1 MNSQHPQ
8 MRAAIY
14 SRVSSAQQA
23 TEEKVS
29 LDEQFR
35 DMESYCIRKG
45 YTIVAR
51 FQDVGSGA
59 SKRRPRFLD
68 MLNQIQDGRFDVVVA
83 WKSDRLARGMYP
95 AAALMEAL
103 EGRSVGIECVKDTID
118 LKTFGILAAVAK
130 IELDNIRE
138 RVRMGHRGRARKGKA
153 EGVVKYGYDRDAEG
167 RPVPH
172 PLEAGVVRRVFADY
186 VQGMGPGAIADRLN
200 TEGLLTRK
208 GRPWTRTAVQHI
220 LSAPIYI
227 GKGFYDRR
235 RFLKRDNGQKE
246 TVKVV
251 WKPREEWVPV
261 SFPELVTT
269 ETWEGAQAIRRRN
282 ARLRETAR
290 QTPVLFPLQGLVW
303 CAHCGCRL
311 MGHFTTAYSRYR
323 RKDGSLYKRPKL
335 RPYRRYIC
343 YAGVYKNTS
352 CPKPRIGARTIE
364 DAVWDT
370 VMGFLER
377 PESIQAVLSAR
388 RHELEEGGSWADL
401 DRARRQ
407 LAEVEQEEQR
417 AVTAFVKGYVDEQG
431 LSIQI
436 KFIKERK
443 EHYQEEVARLERE
456 AGTLGAEVEA
466 LSAWLASAGSLRKRL
481 ALLTP
486 EERAQALRAVVDKVV
501 LDGGKVEVVLAL
513 DLERVSSDLASCPRR
528 RRHPGW

>member
-1 MNSQHPQ
+1 
-8 MRAAIY
+8 
-14 SRVSSAQQA
+14 
-23 TEEKVS
+23 
-29 LDEQFR
+29 
-35 DMESYCIRKG
+35 
-45 YTIVAR
+45 
-51 FQDVGSGA
+51 
-59 SKRRPRFLD
+59 
-68 MLNQIQDGRFDVVVA
+68 
-83 WKSDRLARGMYP
+83 
-95 AAALMEAL
+95 
-103 EGRSVGIECVKDTID
+103 
-118 LKTFGILAAVAK
+118 
-130 IELDNIRE
+130 
-138 RVRMGHRGRARKGKA
+138 
-153 EGVVKYGYDRDAEG
+153 
-167 RPVPH
+167 
-172 PLEAGVVRRVFADY
+172 
-186 VQGMGPGAIADRLN
+186 
-200 TEGLLTRK
+200 
-208 GRPWTRTAVQHI
+208 
-220 LSAPIYI
+220 
-227 GKGFYDRR
+227 
-235 RFLKRDNGQKE
+235 
-246 TVKVV
+246 
-251 WKPREEWVPV
+251 
-261 SFPELVTT
+261 
-269 ETWEGAQAIRRRN
+269 
-282 ARLRETAR
+282 
-290 QTPVLFPLQGLVW
+290 
-303 CAHCGCRL
+303 

-343 YAGVYKNTS
+343 YAGVYKNAS

-456 AGTLGAEVEA
+456 AGTLGAEVEG

-486 EERAQALRAVVDKVV
+486 EERVQALRAVVDKVV

-513 DLERVSSDLASCPRR
+513 DLERVSSDLAICPRR
-528 RRHPGW
+528 RRRPGW